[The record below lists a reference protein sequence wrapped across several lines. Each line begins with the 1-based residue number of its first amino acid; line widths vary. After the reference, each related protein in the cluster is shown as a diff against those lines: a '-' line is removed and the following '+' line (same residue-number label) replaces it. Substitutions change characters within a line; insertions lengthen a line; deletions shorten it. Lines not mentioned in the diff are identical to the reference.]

1 MESVFLIF
9 SIDKKLLLQ
18 SNPAIQSFSID
29 RKNVMSTIKTTATKK
44 KRTIIFRYSISLS
57 IKNKT
62 KLGSDRFIL

>member
-44 KRTIIFRYSISLS
+44 KNNHFQV
-57 IKNKT
+57 
-62 KLGSDRFIL
+62 

>member
-29 RKNVMSTIKTTATKK
+29 RKNVMSTIQTSKQQQQKK
-44 KRTIIFRYSISLS
+44 KNNHFQVQHKSLH
-57 IKNKT
+57 
-62 KLGSDRFIL
+62 